1 MKITISGEKTYGGTS
16 SSYDVLAYK
25 IYDSQGYMIDSGN
38 IYLRNLVAGDKF
50 KDDTIVVYDVTPG
63 ETYTIRFSEY
73 TW

>member
-1 MKITISGEKTYGGTS
+1 M
-16 SSYDVLAYK
+16 LAYK

-63 ETYTIRFSEY
+63 EAYTIRFSEY